1 MFKFDKSTKMPNEKI
16 EFCVSAESVITGN
29 IQTKS
34 DIRVD
39 GQVDGDINTTGNV
52 YISFGAKINGNITGL
67 DIHIDGDVKGNI
79 NAAGEFMMHTNASLT
94 GDIKAAGIRV
104 EKGTKYDGHISIAME
119 VAAIQQNES
128 SEE

>member
-1 MFKFDKSTKMPNEKI
+1 MFKFDKGTKMPNEKI

-29 IQTKS
+29 IQTKN

-52 YISFGAKINGNITGL
+52 YISFGAKVSGNVTGM
-67 DIHIDGDVKGNI
+67 DIHIDGEVKGNI
-79 NAAGEFMMHTNASLT
+79 NAAGEFMMYTNASLS

-104 EKGTKYDGHISIAME
+104 EKGTVYDGRLSIAMD
-119 VAAIQQNES
+119 VTIQANEI
-128 SEE
+128 SE